1 MKTKLYSAIVGA
13 TLLAASGLAMAE
25 TPLTTSQMDGVTAG
39 LSSTIATSISEAK
52 GAYLAA
58 TLTKTKTITEGVQKI
73 VPAVGSFWVV
83 LTGAKS
89 YSESFASN

>member
-39 LSSTIATSISEAK
+39 GIATATALAAAA
-52 GAYLAA
+52 GGFLAA
-58 TLTKTKTITEGVQKI
+58 TVTETETVVQGLVL
-73 VPAVGSFWVV
+73 VPAVKVV
-83 LTGAKS
+83 QMDDGAIYTIELQGLQK
-89 YSESFASN
+89 

>member
-39 LSSTIATSISEAK
+39 GIATATALAAAA
-52 GAYLAA
+52 GGFLAA
-58 TLTKTKTITEGVQKI
+58 TVTETETVVQGLVLVPVQVGGVWI
-73 VPAVGSFWVV
+73 VG
-83 LTGAKS
+83 TGAGS
-89 YSESFASN
+89 YSESFAHN